1 MSYPEFVEHLK
12 DLKIKKKAKRPKVS
26 PNKMYPH
33 RIELEVQ
40 SLLRDELMD
49 FGKALETAALT
60 NLDLPRFKQR
70 QQRFAD
76 GINEVS
82 ALSFAD
88 FEEFEKKARELAYK
102 VDDFATLAF
111 SNYSEM
117 AVGERYFPN
126 AAKEEIIDT
135 WTQNF
140 VTLCKSTT
148 EDLKK
153 KVSGDLSDAVM
164 NGRSITELTK
174 QIQSTVSS
182 YSRSKAELIATTE
195 TAKLNTAIAK
205 AQSKEAGI
213 EYYEWGASMDG
224 RTRESHALMD
234 GRICKWGDND
244 GFYEWE
250 SQPDGKRKL
259 VRKPRPAKAYKGAPG
274 TDFRCR
280 CVALP
285 YVPEYEDD
293 YEEGR
298 EKGAIQGV
306 AQGRNADIRAVE
318 NPDVIKRDKS
328 IQKSLSRSFALI
340 NERNR
345 GLPKEKQPVYTPFDV
360 ERAIWVDQKR
370 LKKYNEELNS
380 NKRRKEGDERDKFE
394 KEVKMSEYLR
404 EIGLGTILVEEQH
417 SELGRKQPDAVV
429 DGRVAEFKQVKG
441 NADRVKDRISDA
453 IEQGAEV
460 VGLEIV
466 QDLPLDKVN
475 GKIKEATKN
484 HPGMIVY
491 FRLSMKTYKYESK

>member
-1 MSYPEFVEHLK
+1 MKINQEFK
-12 DLKIKKKAKRPKVS
+12 KSSQQKIVVANFKKCRGT
-26 PNKMYPH
+26 
-33 RIELEVQ
+33 L
-40 SLLRDELMD
+40 
-49 FGKALETAALT
+49 G
-60 NLDLPRFKQR
+60 
-70 QQRFAD
+70 
-76 GINEVS
+76 
-82 ALSFAD
+82 AD
-88 FEEFEKKARELAYK
+88 F
-102 VDDFATLAF
+102 
-111 SNYSEM
+111 
-117 AVGERYFPN
+117 
-126 AAKEEIIDT
+126 
-135 WTQNF
+135 
-140 VTLCKSTT
+140 C
-148 EDLKK
+148 
-153 KVSGDLSDAVM
+153 
-164 NGRSITELTK
+164 
-174 QIQSTVSS
+174 
-182 YSRSKAELIATTE
+182 
-195 TAKLNTAIAK
+195 
-205 AQSKEAGI
+205 
-213 EYYEWGASMDG
+213 
-224 RTRESHALMD
+224 
-234 GRICKWGDND
+234 
-244 GFYEWE
+244 
-250 SQPDGKRKL
+250 
-259 VRKPRPAKAYKGAPG
+259 
-274 TDFRCR
+274 CR

-306 AQGRNADIRAVE
+306 AQGRNVDIRAVE

-417 SELGRKQPDAVV
+417 SELGRKHPDAVV

-453 IEQGAEV
+453 IEQGAEI